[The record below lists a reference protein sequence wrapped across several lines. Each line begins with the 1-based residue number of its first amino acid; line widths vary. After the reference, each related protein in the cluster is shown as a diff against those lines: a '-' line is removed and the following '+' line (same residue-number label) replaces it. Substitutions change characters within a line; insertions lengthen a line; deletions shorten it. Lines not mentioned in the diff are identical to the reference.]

1 MCINLIWGL
10 QMNISKKYMAIFYT
24 LTLAGCA
31 SITQGTSQVLTFNLE
46 PKETMCQATRD
57 GDGTLGSITYQNP
70 TLNISKDKDDIIVS
84 CKADGYKPK
93 VIKIASSATT
103 AGVTGVLLDFGIT
116 DMVTGAM
123 YKYPDS
129 HNIALEKE

>member
-1 MCINLIWGL
+1 MSIT
-10 QMNISKKYMAIFYT
+10 KKYSVILYAVI
-24 LTLAGCA
+24 LTGCA

-46 PKETMCQATRD
+46 PKEIICQATRD

-70 TLNISKDKDDIIVS
+70 TLNVSKDKDDIIVS

-93 VIKIASSATT
+93 TIKVASSATT
-103 AGVTGVLLDFGIT
+103 AGVTGVLIDFGIT

>member
-1 MCINLIWGL
+1 MLSKIISINFLLFVI
-10 QMNISKKYMAIFYT
+10 T
-24 LTLAGCA
+24 GCA

-46 PKETMCQATRD
+46 PKEILCQATRD
-57 GDGTLGSITYQNP
+57 GDGTLGSVTYQNSS
-70 TLNISKDKDDIIVS
+70 LNVSKDKDDIIVS

-93 VIKIASSATT
+93 TIKIASSATT
-103 AGVTGVLLDFGIT
+103 AGVTGVLIDFGIT

>member
-1 MCINLIWGL
+1 MLSKTIAINFLLLI
-10 QMNISKKYMAIFYT
+10 FT
-24 LTLAGCA
+24 GCA

-46 PKETMCQATRD
+46 PKEILCQATRD
-57 GDGTLGSITYQNP
+57 GDGTLGSVTYQNSS
-70 TLNISKDKDDIIVS
+70 LNVSKDKDDIIVS

-93 VIKIASSATT
+93 TIKIASSATT
-103 AGVTGVLLDFGIT
+103 AGVTGVLIDFGIT

>member
-1 MCINLIWGL
+1 MENF
-10 QMNISKKYMAIFYT
+10 KKLFFALYLVI
-24 LTLAGCA
+24 LTGCA
-31 SITQGTSQVLTFNLE
+31 SITQGTSQVLSFNLE
-46 PKETMCQATRD
+46 PKGIICQATRD

-70 TLNISKDKDDIIVS
+70 TLNVSKDKDDIIVS
-84 CKADGYKPK
+84 CKSDGYKPK
-93 VIKIASSATT
+93 TIKIASSATT
-103 AGVTGVLLDFGIT
+103 AGVTGVLIDFGIT

>member
-1 MCINLIWGL
+1 ML
-10 QMNISKKYMAIFYT
+10 IFYT
-24 LTLAGCA
+24 LALTGCA

-46 PKETMCQATRD
+46 PKEIICQATRD

-70 TLNISKDKDDIIVS
+70 TLNVSKDKDDIIVS

-93 VIKIASSATT
+93 TIKIASSATT
-103 AGVTGVLLDFGIT
+103 AGVTGVMLDFGIT
-116 DMVTGAM
+116 DMITGAM

>member
-1 MCINLIWGL
+1 
-10 QMNISKKYMAIFYT
+10 MNISKNYMAIFYT

-31 SITQGTSQVLTFNLE
+31 SITQGTSQVLTVNLE

-57 GDGTLGSITYQNP
+57 GDGTLGSIPYQNP

>member
-1 MCINLIWGL
+1 MKFSHN
-10 QMNISKKYMAIFYT
+10 YT
-24 LTLAGCA
+24 LALFVLLLTGCA

-46 PKETMCQATRD
+46 PKEIICQATRD

-70 TLNISKDKDDIIVS
+70 TLNVSKDKDDIIVS
-84 CKADGYKPK
+84 CKANGYKPK
-93 VIKIASSATT
+93 TLKITSSATT
-103 AGVTGVLLDFGIT
+103 AGVTGVLIDFGIT
-116 DMVTGAM
+116 DMITGAM

>member
-1 MCINLIWGL
+1 MLSKIITINFLLFI
-10 QMNISKKYMAIFYT
+10 IT
-24 LTLAGCA
+24 GCA

-46 PKETMCQATRD
+46 PKEILCQATRD
-57 GDGTLGSITYQNP
+57 GDGTLGSVTYQNSS
-70 TLNISKDKDDIIVS
+70 LNVSKDKDDIIVS

-93 VIKIASSATT
+93 TIKIASSATT
-103 AGVTGVLLDFGIT
+103 AGVTGVLIDFGIT

>member
-1 MCINLIWGL
+1 MLSKTIAVNFLLLI
-10 QMNISKKYMAIFYT
+10 IT
-24 LTLAGCA
+24 GCA

-46 PKETMCQATRD
+46 PKEILCQATRD
-57 GDGTLGSITYQNP
+57 GDGTLGSVTYQNSS
-70 TLNISKDKDDIIVS
+70 LNVSKDKDDIIVS

-93 VIKIASSATT
+93 TIKIASSATT
-103 AGVTGVLLDFGIT
+103 AGVTGVLIDFGIT

>member
-1 MCINLIWGL
+1 MENF
-10 QMNISKKYMAIFYT
+10 KKLFFALYLVI
-24 LTLAGCA
+24 LTGCA

-46 PKETMCQATRD
+46 PKGIICQATRD

-70 TLNISKDKDDIIVS
+70 TLNVSKDKDDIIVS
-84 CKADGYKPK
+84 CKSDGYKPK
-93 VIKIASSATT
+93 TIKIASSATT
-103 AGVTGVLLDFGIT
+103 AGVTGVLIDFGIT

>member
-1 MCINLIWGL
+1 MKTPTKFTLP
-10 QMNISKKYMAIFYT
+10 FY
-24 LTLAGCA
+24 LLSLAGCA

-46 PKETMCQATRD
+46 PKEIICQATRD

-70 TLNISKDKDDIIVS
+70 TLNVSKDKDDIIVS

-103 AGVTGVLLDFGIT
+103 AGVTGVMLDFGIT
-116 DMVTGAM
+116 DMITGAM
-123 YKYPDS
+123 YKYADS
-129 HNIALEKE
+129 HNIALEKEEIQPVNISN

>member
-1 MCINLIWGL
+1 MENF
-10 QMNISKKYMAIFYT
+10 KKLLFALYLVI
-24 LTLAGCA
+24 LTGCA

-46 PKETMCQATRD
+46 PKGIICQATRD

-70 TLNISKDKDDIIVS
+70 TLNVSKDKDDIIVS
-84 CKADGYKPK
+84 CKSDGYKPK
-93 VIKIASSATT
+93 TIKIASSATT
-103 AGVTGVLLDFGIT
+103 AGVTGVLIDFGIT

>member
-1 MCINLIWGL
+1 MLSKIITINFLLFVI
-10 QMNISKKYMAIFYT
+10 T
-24 LTLAGCA
+24 GCA

-46 PKETMCQATRD
+46 PKEILCQATRD
-57 GDGTLGSITYQNP
+57 GDGTLGSVTYQNSS
-70 TLNISKDKDDIIVS
+70 LNVSKDKDDIIVS

-93 VIKIASSATT
+93 TIKIASSATT
-103 AGVTGVLLDFGIT
+103 AGVTGVLIDFGIT

>member
-1 MCINLIWGL
+1 MKFS
-10 QMNISKKYMAIFYT
+10 NICLVIFYT
-24 LTLAGCA
+24 LTITGCA

-70 TLNISKDKDDIIVS
+70 TLNVSKDKDDIIVN
-84 CKADGYKPK
+84 CKAVGYRPK

-116 DMVTGAM
+116 DMITGAM

>member
-1 MCINLIWGL
+1 MLSKIITINFLLFLI
-10 QMNISKKYMAIFYT
+10 T
-24 LTLAGCA
+24 GCA

-46 PKETMCQATRD
+46 PKEILCQATRD
-57 GDGTLGSITYQNP
+57 GDGTIGSVTYQNSS
-70 TLNISKDKDDIIVS
+70 LNVSKDKDDIIVS

-93 VIKIASSATT
+93 TIKIASSATT
-103 AGVTGVLLDFGIT
+103 AGVTGVLIDFGIT

>member
-1 MCINLIWGL
+1 
-10 QMNISKKYMAIFYT
+10 MNFLTKFAVVLYLF
-24 LTLAGCA
+24 TLAGCA

-46 PKETMCQATRD
+46 PKEIICQATRD

-70 TLNISKDKDDIIVS
+70 TLNVSKDKDDIVVS

-93 VIKIASSATT
+93 VIKISSSATT
-103 AGVTGVLLDFGIT
+103 AGVTGVMLDFGIT

-129 HNIALEKE
+129 HNIALEKEEIQPVKINN